1 MTGVDRL
8 NTKQRYPPRAASAF
22 LLFSGALALLFV
34 LVPGIDLAFSGLFFE
49 VGAGFTQNGA
59 VWERVLYESI
69 DWIVGATV
77 VGSVGVLVVGLFRP
91 GPIGRRGR
99 VAALLLIVIALGPG
113 LVVNGILKEH
123 WGRAR
128 PRDVTEFGGDRR
140 FTPAFVISDQCER
153 NCSFTAGHPSAGFAL
168 AALGYAYVSRRRR
181 WQVFA
186 AATGFGLLVGL
197 ARVAAGGHFLSDV
210 LFSGIIVIGLTI
222 LLGNHWIGPPDDP

>member
-1 MTGVDRL
+1 MTGADIL
-8 NTKQRYPPRAASAF
+8 NARQRVSLRAASAF

-34 LVPGIDLAFSGLFFE
+34 LVPGIDLAFSGLFYE

-59 VWERVLYESI
+59 LWERVLYESI
-69 DWIVGATV
+69 DWIVGAAV
-77 VGSVGVLVVGLFRP
+77 VGSVCVLVVGLFRP

-181 WQVFA
+181 WQVLA

-210 LFSGIIVIGLTI
+210 LFSGIIVIGLTV
-222 LLGNHWIGPPDDP
+222 LLGSRWIGPPDEP

>member
-1 MTGVDRL
+1 MTGADIL
-8 NTKQRYPPRAASAF
+8 NARQRVSLRAASAF

-34 LVPGIDLAFSGLFFE
+34 LVPGIDLAFSGLFYE

-59 VWERVLYESI
+59 LWERVLYESI
-69 DWIVGATV
+69 DWIVGAAV
-77 VGSVGVLVVGLFRP
+77 VGSVCVLVVGLFRP

-181 WQVFA
+181 WQVLA

-197 ARVAAGGHFLSDV
+197 ARVAAGGHFLSNV
-210 LFSGIIVIGLTI
+210 LFSGIIVIGLTV
-222 LLGNHWIGPPDDP
+222 LLGSRWIGPPDEP

>member
-1 MTGVDRL
+1 M
-8 NTKQRYPPRAASAF
+8 RAISAW
-22 LLFSGALALLFV
+22 LLVSGALALLFV
-34 LVPGIDLAFSGLFFE
+34 LVPDIDLAFSGLFYD

-59 VWERVLYESI
+59 PWERVLYES
-69 DWIVGATV
+69 
-77 VGSVGVLVVGLFRP
+77 VGVLLVGAFRK
-91 GPIGRRGR
+91 GPFGRQGR
-99 VAALLLIVIALGPG
+99 VAALLLLVLALGPG

-128 PRDVTEFGGDRR
+128 PRDVTEFGGERH

-181 WQVFA
+181 WAVFA

-222 LLGNHWIGPPDDP
+222 LLGNRWIGRPDEP

>member
-1 MTGVDRL
+1 MLGSIV
-8 NTKQRYPPRAASAF
+8 
-22 LLFSGALALLFV
+22 V
-34 LVPGIDLAFSGLFFE
+34 LVIG
-49 VGAGFTQNGA
+49 
-59 VWERVLYESI
+59 
-69 DWIVGATV
+69 
-77 VGSVGVLVVGLFRP
+77 GVRK
-91 GPIGRRGR
+91 GPYRRQGR
-99 VAALLLIVIALGPG
+99 VAALLLVVLAIGPG

-168 AALGYAYVSRRRR
+168 AALGYAYSSRRRR
-181 WQVFA
+181 RQVIA

-210 LFSGIIVIGLTI
+210 LFSGVIVIGLTL
-222 LLGNHWIGPPDDP
+222 LLGNRWIGPPDEP

>member
-1 MTGVDRL
+1 MTGADIL
-8 NTKQRYPPRAASAF
+8 NARQRVSLRAASAF

-34 LVPGIDLAFSGLFFE
+34 LVPGIDLAFSGLFYE

-59 VWERVLYESI
+59 LWERVLYESI
-69 DWIVGATV
+69 DWIVGAAV
-77 VGSVGVLVVGLFRP
+77 VGSVCVLVVGLFRP
-91 GPIGRRGR
+91 GPIRRRGR

-181 WQVFA
+181 WQVLA
-186 AATGFGLLVGL
+186 AATGFGLMVGL

-210 LFSGIIVIGLTI
+210 LFSGIIVIGLTV
-222 LLGNHWIGPPDDP
+222 LLGSRWIGPPDEP